1 MTERK
6 VLQTLLRTMGS
17 NSELNEALRYACLAI
32 LDKGEEEPEPVPE
45 EKKPE
50 QKQAQKPKKESA
62 KKTKKALDVG
72 KMVACYKAGWSMS
85 KIADELGCT
94 SQTVANNL
102 KKAGVKQ

>member
-6 VLQTLLRTMGS
+6 VLQTLLKTMGS

-32 LDKGEEEPEPVPE
+32 LDKGEEDPEPVQE
-45 EKKPE
+45 EKKPDPKPE
-50 QKQAQKPKKESA
+50 PKQKEPA

-72 KMVACYKAGWSMS
+72 KMVACYKAGWSMA

-94 SQTVANNL
+94 PQTVSNNL

>member
-45 EKKPE
+45 EKKQE
-50 QKQAQKPKKESA
+50 QKPEPKAKEPE

>member
-32 LDKGEEEPEPVPE
+32 LDKGEEEPEPVSE

-50 QKQAQKPKKESA
+50 QKPEPKPKEPA
-62 KKTKKALDVG
+62 KKAKKALDVG
-72 KMVACYKAGWSMS
+72 KMVACYKAGWSMA

-94 SQTVANNL
+94 PQTVANNL
-102 KKAGVKQ
+102 KKAGVKK

>member
-6 VLQTLLRTMGS
+6 VLQMLLKTMGS

-50 QKQAQKPKKESA
+50 PKPAPKAKEPA

-72 KMVACYKAGWSMS
+72 KMVACYKAGWSMA

-94 SQTVANNL
+94 PQTVANNL
-102 KKAGVKQ
+102 KKAWVKQ

>member
-45 EKKPE
+45 EKKQEPKPE
-50 QKQAQKPKKESA
+50 PKAKEPA

-72 KMVACYKAGWSMS
+72 KMVACYKAGWSMA

-94 SQTVANNL
+94 PQTVANNL

>member
-50 QKQAQKPKKESA
+50 QKPEPKKPKAQE
-62 KKTKKALDVG
+62 KKPKKALDVG
-72 KMVACYKAGWSMS
+72 KMVACYKAVWSMA